1 MPDQTAQEALWA
13 EIRAIPD
20 PGSPGVV
27 RRQEAQDWLECPMRL
42 IVSAEPADGG
52 TGRLENIEETC
63 STSGAMTANVP
74 ARTDTPMSP
83 EAEDPRL

>member
-1 MPDQTAQEALWA
+1 MPGQTAWEAPQA
-13 EIRAIPD
+13 EIRARPD

-52 TGRLENIEETC
+52 TGRLENIEEIQ
-63 STSGAMTANVP
+63 M
-74 ARTDTPMSP
+74 ARGIRASSSL
-83 EAEDPRL
+83 ERVR